1 MNDPTVEFFQTLSRR
16 GSEPMLG
23 NVTAAIRFDISLD
36 RKTKSWRVAIDGGR
50 LTVSPAAAAAPSDD
64 DDADCVIAA
73 EKTCFDDIAAG
84 GVNAMAALL
93 RGEIAVSG
101 DPELVVAVQRLFPT
115 SGQAAY
121 VPRTSANF
129 RLPDDV
135 PPEEGIHDER

>member
-23 NVTAAIRFDISLD
+23 NVTAAIRFDITLD
-36 RKTKSWRVAIDGGR
+36 RKTRSWRVAIDGGR
-50 LTVSPAAAAAPSDD
+50 LAVSPEAAAVPAD
-64 DDADCVIAA
+64 DDADCVIAT
-73 EKTCFDDIAAG
+73 EKTCFDGIAAG
-84 GVNAMAALL
+84 EVNAMAALL

-115 SGQAAY
+115 SGRAAD
-121 VPRTSANF
+121 VPRTAVDF

-135 PPEEGIHDER
+135 LPEEGIHDER

>member
-1 MNDPTVEFFQTLSRR
+1 MDDPTVEFFQTLSRR

-23 NVTAAIRFDISLD
+23 NVTAAIRFDITLD
-36 RKTKSWRVAIDGGR
+36 KKTRSWRVAIDGGQ
-50 LTVSPAAAAAPSDD
+50 LAVSPEAAAADD
-64 DDADCVIAA
+64 VDCTIAA

-93 RGEIAVSG
+93 RGEIAASG

-115 SGQAAY
+115 SGRAAG
-121 VPRTSANF
+121 VPRTAADF